1 MSGDAD
7 DVTTI
12 LDVAS
17 LERPET
23 ERNRAYL
30 IVLAGSNVG
39 EMVPL
44 DDELTLGRGAGAGLR
59 LQDEGISRVHCKISQ
74 DHFGDV
80 YVEDLDSS
88 NGTFCNGERV
98 TRQLLA
104 DGDKI
109 QIGRTAILK
118 FTYHDQLDESF
129 QRKMFDSALRDS
141 LTRAYNKRYFTDRLD
156 SELRFALRHH
166 SPLALLLIDLDHF
179 KNIND
184 TYGHLAGDDA
194 LITFASH
201 VHRSIRNEDVF
212 ARYGGEEFAIISRG
226 ISRQDAAVFAERL
239 RREIAALVVEADDA
253 SFSITASIG
262 VATIP
267 ESRVTSPE
275 ELIKAADAALYRAK
289 TNGRDQVALS
299 EPEALDGSDEHD

>member
-1 MSGDAD
+1 MARDED

-12 LDVAS
+12 LEVAAIQQT
-17 LERPET
+17 ET

-44 DDELTLGRGAGAGLR
+44 DRSLTLGRGAAAGLR
-59 LQDEGISRVHCKISQ
+59 LQDEGISRLHCKISQ
-74 DHFGDV
+74 TVTGEV

-98 TRQLLA
+98 TRHLLA

-141 LTRAYNKRYFTDRLD
+141 LTRAYNKRYFSDRLD

-166 SPLALLLIDLDHF
+166 SALALLLLDLDHF
-179 KNIND
+179 KQIND
-184 TYGHLAGDDA
+184 SYGHLAGDDA
-194 LITFASH
+194 LITFANH
-201 VHRSIRNEDVF
+201 VQSTIRNEDVF

-226 ISRQDAAVFAERL
+226 ISRHDAAVFAERL
-239 RREIAALVVEADDA
+239 RKGVAALVVDA
-253 SFSITASIG
+253 GDVSFKITVSIG
-262 VATIP
+262 VATVP
-267 ESRVTSPE
+267 ESRASGPE
-275 ELIKAADAALYRAK
+275 DLIKAADAALYRAK
-289 TNGRDQVALS
+289 TRGRNQVALS
-299 EPEALDGSDEHD
+299 EPDGDQKIS